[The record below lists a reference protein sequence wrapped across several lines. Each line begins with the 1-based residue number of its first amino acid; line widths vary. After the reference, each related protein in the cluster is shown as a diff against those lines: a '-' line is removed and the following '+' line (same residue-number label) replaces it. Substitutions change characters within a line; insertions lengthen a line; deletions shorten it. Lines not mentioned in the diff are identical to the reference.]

1 MVTMRKKKVAKKK
14 VLYLAQEIYPY
25 LEETPVGKESK
36 LIPLGILERGN
47 DIRTFMPNY
56 GVINERRNQL
66 HEVIRLS
73 GVNLTVNDKVH
84 QLVVKVASLLPQR
97 MQVYFIDNDDFFAR
111 KGVFTDPEGSYYPD
125 NVERAVFFIRGVFE
139 TVKKLRWIPDII
151 HCQGWFTGL
160 APLYLRTML
169 KDDPALSRAKIIFSA
184 YDTAPQY
191 PFDEQL
197 TQVLAYDH
205 IEHPLLDG
213 RKLEKEALVELVLQY
228 VDGIIYSKKEASQ
241 GLIDAIDHAA
251 ENSGL
256 KYLDFVGNEQLIE
269 TVADFYS
276 EVLQEDSAT
285 DDLDE

>member
-25 LEETPVGKESK
+25 LEDSPVGKDSK

-84 QLVVKVASLLPQR
+84 QLIVKVASLMPQR
-97 MQVYFIDNDDFFAR
+97 MQVYFIDNEDFFGR
-111 KGVFTDPEGSYYPD
+111 KGIFTEEDGTYYKD

-169 KDDPALSRAKIIFSA
+169 KDDPALSRAKIVYSTYDSA
-184 YDTAPQY
+184 PDF

-197 TQVLAYDH
+197 TGVLAYDN
-205 IEHPLLDG
+205 IKHPLLDG
-213 RKLEKEALVELVLQY
+213 GKLDKEALVKLVLQY
-228 VDGIIYSKKEASQ
+228 VDAIIYSEA
-241 GLIDAIDHAA
+241 DASDELKQAIAKSGIKSLNF
-251 ENSGL
+251 ENDD
-256 KYLDFVGNEQLIE
+256 KLIE
-269 TVADFYS
+269 TVADFYA
-276 EVLQEDSAT
+276 EVIG
-285 DDLDE
+285 LDEEDETDKEE

>member
-1 MVTMRKKKVAKKK
+1 MVAKRTKKVAKKK

-25 LEETPVGKESK
+25 LEDSPVGKESK

-84 QLVVKVASLLPQR
+84 QLVVKVASLMPQR
-97 MQVYFIDNDDFFAR
+97 MQVYFIENDDFFAR
-111 KGVFTDPEGSYYPD
+111 KGVFTDKSGAYYPD

-160 APLYLRTML
+160 APLYLRTMM
-169 KDDPALSRAKIIFSA
+169 KDDPALSRAKVVYSA
-184 YDTAPQY
+184 YDTAPDF

-197 TQVLAYDH
+197 TEVLAYDQ
-205 IEHPLLDG
+205 IEHKLLDG
-213 RKLEKEALVELVLQY
+213 KKLGKEDLVQLILQY
-228 VDGIIYSKKEASQ
+228 VDGIIYSQSDASKE
-241 GLIDAIDHAA
+241 LISAI
-251 ENSGL
+251 EQESERSGL
-256 KYLDFVGNEQLIE
+256 KCLNFEGDERLIE

-276 EVLQEDSAT
+276 EVMHERQIE
-285 DDLDE
+285 EGE